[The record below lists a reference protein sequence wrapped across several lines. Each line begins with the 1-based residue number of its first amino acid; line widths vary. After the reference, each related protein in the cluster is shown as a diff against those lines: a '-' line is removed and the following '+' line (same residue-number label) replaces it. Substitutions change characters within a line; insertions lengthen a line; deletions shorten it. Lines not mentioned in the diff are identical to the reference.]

1 MKTFVETIG
10 IKKATWIIFT
20 LWLPLFYFGLA
31 LYYCYG
37 NKANL
42 ALARSLG
49 ITSPMWDIKTI
60 IWQTVAIL
68 ALSVFTVFFGMR
80 HLAIKGKDQHL
91 SGGDFAMLGL
101 LVACYFLGTAGI
113 VLLPY

>member
-1 MKTFVETIG
+1 MKAFLEAIG
-10 IKKATWIIFT
+10 VKKVTWIIFT

-42 ALARSLG
+42 ELARSLH
-49 ITSPMWDIKTI
+49 ITSPMWDIRI
-60 IWQTVAIL
+60 IIGQTAAML

-80 HLAIKGKDQHL
+80 YLAIKGKDRHL
-91 SGGDFAMLGL
+91 SGGDFALLGL
-101 LVACYFLGTAGI
+101 LMVSYILGTAGI